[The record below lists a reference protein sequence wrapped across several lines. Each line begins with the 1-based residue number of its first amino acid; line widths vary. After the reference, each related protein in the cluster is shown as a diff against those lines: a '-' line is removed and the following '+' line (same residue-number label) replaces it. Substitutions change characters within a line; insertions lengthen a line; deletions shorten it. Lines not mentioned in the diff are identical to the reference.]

1 MKANLITGISE
12 GVIRLADGA
21 CIPESLDN
29 KDWSEY
35 LEWVA
40 KGNTP
45 DPAYTQA
52 ELDTIAAQE
61 AKILSI
67 ENTLSTKLPSLD
79 SIQKEIDALKEIEEV
94 KTFLKKLAEVVYVH
108 IKNDN
113 V

>member
-1 MKANLITGISE
+1 MKWKYTDNTNNVVYRINEDGSRESCLVSVIQDWIT
-12 GVIRLADGA
+12 A
-21 CIPESLDN
+21 
-29 KDWSEY
+29 
-35 LEWVA
+35 
-40 KGNTP
+40 GNTP

-52 ELDTIAAQE
+52 ELDDKAAQE

>member
-1 MKANLITGISE
+1 MVYKINKQG
-12 GVIRLADGA
+12 GVIRLKDMAY
-21 CIPESLDN
+21 IPEYPGNTDYQ
-29 KDWSEY
+29 EY

-45 DPAYTQA
+45 DPAYSQT
-52 ELDTIAAQE
+52 ELDDKAAQE